1 MKTLLELGS
10 ILKILHTQKQFGW
23 DQAFVRGG
31 TEIVSVTLELLPPFY
46 VTFVASLNACA
57 NRDVLEEGRFAHKQ
71 IVETGWDSFMW
82 SFADVLVSSMHHQA
96 LQQRLLQM
104 SMNTHL
110 LDDKQLL
117 AFLWTLKSVQWSIH
131 ILFHYLMEVAS
142 FILFYLQLFTIVATR
157 EFVGCL
163 LCFILFIVS
172 WSFVLC
178 FVFLLWNSL
187 WLVVNL
193 LWPHIHAFSLYL
205 IPFSYMPCLFFRCKP
220 SLFSRI
226 SFLSFWLGIIDLYCN
241 MARKY
246 PFSKTLWV
254 QHTIIVGLTIS
265 TSGYNRLF
273 TKLRLFLRFV
283 EGVMDI
289 AGKWCFSLGMVARFE
304 PAIWDQGSWIY

>member
-1 MKTLLELGS
+1 LKTLLELGS
-10 ILKILHTQKQFGW
+10 ILEILHTQKQFGW
-23 DQAFVRGG
+23 DKAFVWGG

-71 IVETGWDSFMW
+71 IIETGWDSFMW

-131 ILFHYLMEVAS
+131 ILFHYLLAVAS
-142 FILFYLQLFTIVATR
+142 FADLYLILLATLYNCCKR
-157 EFVGCL
+157 RICWV
-163 LCFILFIVS
+163 
-172 WSFVLC
+172 SFVFYFVYCFLVLC
-178 FVFLLWNSL
+178 SL
-187 WLVVNL
+187 FCLSSLEFSVAGWRSVSLNL
-193 LWPHIHAFSLYL
+193 LWPHIRAFSLYL
-205 IPFSYMPCLFFRCKP
+205 IPFSYMPCLFFRYKP

-246 PFSKTLWV
+246 PFSKNLWV
-254 QHTIIVGLTIS
+254 
-265 TSGYNRLF
+265 
-273 TKLRLFLRFV
+273 
-283 EGVMDI
+283 
-289 AGKWCFSLGMVARFE
+289 
-304 PAIWDQGSWIY
+304 